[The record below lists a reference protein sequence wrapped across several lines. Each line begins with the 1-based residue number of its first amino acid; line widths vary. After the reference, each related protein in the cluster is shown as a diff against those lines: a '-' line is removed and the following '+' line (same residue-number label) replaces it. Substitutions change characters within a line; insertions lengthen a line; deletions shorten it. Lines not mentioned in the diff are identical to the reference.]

1 MIKRAQNRIAESR
14 ATLPWTAVI
23 CLLIWLVGGVI
34 TRGWW
39 LQMGVA
45 ALAMLMMALL
55 NNVNALIRIYSRMIS
70 CSFIV
75 LMTMTAYLW
84 PQLSAGM
91 AALAVT
97 TFYLLL
103 FQTYQDKRAMGM
115 IFYAY
120 AMLGIGS
127 IFWVQLLWLVPLFW
141 ILMATNILAFSGRT
155 FFASILGLV
164 LPYWFLGGYYFL
176 TGQITMLGE
185 HFADILNVGPLFALG
200 LLDLHHFVTIGFVF
214 LLGILGM
221 VHFLRNSY
229 KDKIRIR
236 MYYEAF
242 IVIELVLMAAIIVF
256 PKMADPLM
264 ALRIATTAPLIGH
277 FLALTHTK
285 LTNITFFVILA
296 IVAALTL
303 YNICL

>member
-34 TRGWW
+34 THGWW

-45 ALAMLMMALL
+45 ALAMVMMALL

-84 PQLSAGM
+84 PQLPAGM
-91 AALAVT
+91 VALAVT

-127 IFWVQLLWLVPLFW
+127 IFWVRLLWLVPVFW

-176 TGQITMLGE
+176 TGQIAMLGA
-185 HFADILNVGPLFALG
+185 HFADILNVGPLFAFE
-200 LLDLHHFVTIGFVF
+200 LLDLHHFVTMGFVF
-214 LLGILGM
+214 LLGILGI

-256 PKMADPLM
+256 PKMADPIM
-264 ALRIATTAPLIGH
+264 ALLITTTAPLIGH

-285 LTNITFFVILA
+285 LTNITFFVILV

>member
-45 ALAMLMMALL
+45 SLAMLMMALL

-127 IFWVQLLWLVPLFW
+127 IFWVQLLWLVPVFW

-176 TGQITMLGE
+176 TGQPTSSMSGPSSPSGSSISI
-185 HFADILNVGPLFALG
+185 ILSPSASCSCSASWAWSISCA
-200 LLDLHHFVTIGFVF
+200 TA
-214 LLGILGM
+214 
-221 VHFLRNSY
+221 
-229 KDKIRIR
+229 IRTR
-236 MYYEAF
+236 SAS
-242 IVIELVLMAAIIVF
+242 VC
-256 PKMADPLM
+256 
-264 ALRIATTAPLIGH
+264 TTRLSSS
-277 FLALTHTK
+277 LSW
-285 LTNITFFVILA
+285 
-296 IVAALTL
+296 
-303 YNICL
+303 C

>member
-34 TRGWW
+34 THGWW

-45 ALAMLMMALL
+45 ALAMVMMALL

-91 AALAVT
+91 VALAVT

-127 IFWVQLLWLVPLFW
+127 IFWVQLLWLVPVFW

-164 LPYWFLGGYYFL
+164 LPYWFLSGYYFL
-176 TGQITMLGE
+176 TGQITMLGG
-185 HFADILNVGPLFALG
+185 HFAGILNVGPLFALG

-214 LLGILGM
+214 LLGILGI

-242 IVIELVLMAAIIVF
+242 IVVELVLMAAIIVF
-256 PKMADPLM
+256 PKMADPIM
-264 ALRIATTAPLIGH
+264 ALLITTTAPLIGH

>member
-34 TRGWW
+34 THGWW

-45 ALAMLMMALL
+45 ALAMVMMALL

-91 AALAVT
+91 VALAVT

-127 IFWVQLLWLVPLFW
+127 IFWVRLLWLVPVFW

-176 TGQITMLGE
+176 TGQIAMLGE
-185 HFADILNVGPLFALG
+185 HFVDILNVGPLFAFE
-200 LLDLHHFVTIGFVF
+200 LLDLHHFVTMGFVF
-214 LLGILGM
+214 LLGILGI

-256 PKMADPLM
+256 PKMADPIM
-264 ALRIATTAPLIGH
+264 ALLITTTAPLIGH

-285 LTNITFFVILA
+285 LTNITFFVILV

>member
-185 HFADILNVGPLFALG
+185 HFVDILNVGPLFAFE
-200 LLDLHHFVTIGFVF
+200 LLDLHHFVTMGFVF
-214 LLGILGM
+214 LLGILGI

-256 PKMADPLM
+256 PKMADPIM
-264 ALRIATTAPLIGH
+264 ALLITTTAPLIGH

-285 LTNITFFVILA
+285 LTNITFFVILV

>member
-84 PQLSAGM
+84 PQLPVGM
-91 AALAVT
+91 VALAVT

-127 IFWVQLLWLVPLFW
+127 IFWVQLLWLIPVFW

-164 LPYWFLGGYYFL
+164 LPYWFLSGYYFL
-176 TGQITMLGE
+176 TGQIAMLGA
-185 HFADILNVGPLFALG
+185 HFADILNVGPLFALK

-214 LLGILGM
+214 LLGILGI

-242 IVIELVLMAAIIVF
+242 IVVELVLMAAIIVF
-256 PKMADPLM
+256 PKMADPIM
-264 ALRIATTAPLIGH
+264 ALLITTTAPLIGH

>member
-34 TRGWW
+34 THGWW

-45 ALAMLMMALL
+45 ALAMVMMALL

-84 PQLSAGM
+84 PQLPAGM
-91 AALAVT
+91 VALAVT

-103 FQTYQDKRAMGM
+103 FQTYQDKGAMGM

-127 IFWVQLLWLVPLFW
+127 IFWVQLLWLVPVFW

-164 LPYWFLGGYYFL
+164 LPYWFLSGYYFL
-176 TGQITMLGE
+176 TGQIAMLGA
-185 HFADILNVGPLFALG
+185 HFADILNVGPLFALK

-214 LLGILGM
+214 LLGILGI

-242 IVIELVLMAAIIVF
+242 IVVELVLMAAIIVF
-256 PKMADPLM
+256 PKMADPIM
-264 ALRIATTAPLIGH
+264 ALLITTTAPLIGH

>member
-34 TRGWW
+34 THGWW

-45 ALAMLMMALL
+45 ALAMVMMALL

-84 PQLSAGM
+84 PQLPAGM
-91 AALAVT
+91 VALAVT

-127 IFWVQLLWLVPLFW
+127 IFWVRLLWLVPVFW

-176 TGQITMLGE
+176 TGQIAMLGE
-185 HFADILNVGPLFALG
+185 HFVDILNVGPLFAFE
-200 LLDLHHFVTIGFVF
+200 LLDLHHFVTMGFVF
-214 LLGILGM
+214 LLGILGI

-256 PKMADPLM
+256 PKMADPIM
-264 ALRIATTAPLIGH
+264 ALLITTTAPLIGH

-285 LTNITFFVILA
+285 LTNITFFVILV

>member
-91 AALAVT
+91 VALAVT

-127 IFWVQLLWLVPLFW
+127 IFWVQLLWLVPVFW

-164 LPYWFLGGYYFL
+164 LPYWFLSGYYFL
-176 TGQITMLGE
+176 TGQIAMLGG
-185 HFADILNVGPLFALG
+185 HFAGILNVGPLFALG

-214 LLGILGM
+214 LLGILGI

-242 IVIELVLMAAIIVF
+242 IVVELVLMAAIIVF
-256 PKMADPLM
+256 PKMADPIM
-264 ALRIATTAPLIGH
+264 ALLITTTAPLIGH

>member
-264 ALRIATTAPLIGH
+264 ALLITTTAPLIGH

-285 LTNITFFVILA
+285 VTNITFFVILA

>member
-14 ATLPWTAVI
+14 ATLPWTTVV
-23 CLLIWLVGGVI
+23 CLLIWLVGGAV
-34 TRGWW
+34 TQGWW

-45 ALAMLMMALL
+45 ALAMVMMALL

-84 PQLSAGM
+84 PQLHAGM
-91 AALAVT
+91 AALAIV

-120 AMLGIGS
+120 AMLSIGS
-127 IFWVQLLWLVPLFW
+127 IFWAQLLWMVPLFW

-155 FFASILGLV
+155 FFASILGLI

-176 TGQITMLGE
+176 TGRIGTLAA
-185 HFADILNVGPLFALG
+185 HFAGMLNVGTPFAIETF
-200 LLDLHHFVTIGFVF
+200 DTHHIVTIGFIF
-214 LLGILGM
+214 LLGIVGM

-242 IVIELVLMAAIIVF
+242 IVIELVLMAAVIVF
-256 PKMADPLM
+256 PRMADPLT
-264 ALRIATTAPLIGH
+264 ALLIATTAPLIGH

-285 LTNITFFVILA
+285 LTNISFFVILTT
-296 IVAALTL
+296 VAALTL

>member
-176 TGQITMLGE
+176 TGQITMLGG

-214 LLGILGM
+214 LLGILGI

-242 IVIELVLMAAIIVF
+242 IVVELVLMAAIIVF
-256 PKMADPLM
+256 PKMADPIM
-264 ALRIATTAPLIGH
+264 ALLITTTAPLIGH

-285 LTNITFFVILA
+285 VTNITFFVILA

>member
-264 ALRIATTAPLIGH
+264 ALLITTTAPLIGH

>member
-34 TRGWW
+34 THGWW

-45 ALAMLMMALL
+45 ALAMVMMALL

-84 PQLSAGM
+84 PQLPAGM
-91 AALAVT
+91 VALAVT

-127 IFWVQLLWLVPLFW
+127 IFWVQLLWLVPVFW

-164 LPYWFLGGYYFL
+164 LPYWFLSGYYFL
-176 TGQITMLGE
+176 TGQIAMLGA
-185 HFADILNVGPLFALG
+185 HFADILNVGPLFALK

-214 LLGILGM
+214 LLGILGI

-242 IVIELVLMAAIIVF
+242 IVVELVLMAAIIVF
-256 PKMADPLM
+256 PKMADPIM
-264 ALRIATTAPLIGH
+264 ALLITTTAPLIGH

-285 LTNITFFVILA
+285 LTNITFFVILV

>member
-34 TRGWW
+34 THGWW

-45 ALAMLMMALL
+45 ALAMVMMALL

-84 PQLSAGM
+84 PQLPAGM
-91 AALAVT
+91 VALAVT

-127 IFWVQLLWLVPLFW
+127 IFWVRLLWLVPVFW

-176 TGQITMLGE
+176 TGQIAMLRE
-185 HFADILNVGPLFALG
+185 HFVDILNVGPLFAFE
-200 LLDLHHFVTIGFVF
+200 LLDLHHFVTMGFVF
-214 LLGILGM
+214 LLGILGI

-256 PKMADPLM
+256 PKMADPIM
-264 ALRIATTAPLIGH
+264 ALLITTTAPLIGH

-285 LTNITFFVILA
+285 LTNITFFVILV

>member
-34 TRGWW
+34 THGWW

-45 ALAMLMMALL
+45 ALAMVMMALL

-91 AALAVT
+91 VALAVT

-127 IFWVQLLWLVPLFW
+127 IFWVQLLWLVPVFW

-164 LPYWFLGGYYFL
+164 LPYWFLSGYYFL
-176 TGQITMLGE
+176 TGQIAMLGG
-185 HFADILNVGPLFALG
+185 HFAGILNVGPLFALG

-214 LLGILGM
+214 LLGILGI

-242 IVIELVLMAAIIVF
+242 IVVELVLMAAIIVF
-256 PKMADPLM
+256 PKMADPIM
-264 ALRIATTAPLIGH
+264 ALLITTTAPLIGH

>member
-176 TGQITMLGE
+176 TGQITMLGA

-264 ALRIATTAPLIGH
+264 ALLIATTAPLIGH

-285 LTNITFFVILA
+285 VTNITFFVILA

>member
-256 PKMADPLM
+256 PKMADPIM
-264 ALRIATTAPLIGH
+264 ALLITATAPLIGH

>member
-39 LQMGVA
+39 LQMSVA

-91 AALAVT
+91 VALAVT

-127 IFWVQLLWLVPLFW
+127 IFWVRLLWLVPVFW

-176 TGQITMLGE
+176 TGQIAMLGE
-185 HFADILNVGPLFALG
+185 HFVDILNVGPLFAFE
-200 LLDLHHFVTIGFVF
+200 LLDLHHFVTMGFVF
-214 LLGILGM
+214 LLGILGI

-256 PKMADPLM
+256 PKMADPIM
-264 ALRIATTAPLIGH
+264 ALLITTTAPLIGH

-285 LTNITFFVILA
+285 LTNITFFVILV

>member
-34 TRGWW
+34 THGWW

-45 ALAMLMMALL
+45 ALAMVMMALL

-91 AALAVT
+91 VALAVT

-127 IFWVQLLWLVPLFW
+127 IFWVQLLWLVPVFW

-164 LPYWFLGGYYFL
+164 LPYWFLSGYYFL
-176 TGQITMLGE
+176 TGQIAMLGG
-185 HFADILNVGPLFALG
+185 HFAGILNVGPLFALG

-214 LLGILGM
+214 LLGILGI

-242 IVIELVLMAAIIVF
+242 IVVELVLMAAIIVF
-256 PKMADPLM
+256 PKMADPIM
-264 ALRIATTAPLIGH
+264 ALLITTTAPLIGH

-285 LTNITFFVILA
+285 LTNITFFVILT

>member
-214 LLGILGM
+214 LLGILGI

-264 ALRIATTAPLIGH
+264 ALLITTTAPLIGH

-285 LTNITFFVILA
+285 VTNITFFVILA

>member
-34 TRGWW
+34 THGWW

-45 ALAMLMMALL
+45 ALAMVMMALL

-84 PQLSAGM
+84 PQLPVGM
-91 AALAVT
+91 VALAVT

-127 IFWVQLLWLVPLFW
+127 IFWVQLLWLIPVFW

-164 LPYWFLGGYYFL
+164 LPYWFLSGYYFL
-176 TGQITMLGE
+176 TGQIAMLGA
-185 HFADILNVGPLFALG
+185 HFADILNVGPLFALK

-214 LLGILGM
+214 LLGILGI

-242 IVIELVLMAAIIVF
+242 IVVELVLMAAIIVF
-256 PKMADPLM
+256 PKMADPIM
-264 ALRIATTAPLIGH
+264 ALLITTTAPLIGH

>member
-34 TRGWW
+34 THGWW

-45 ALAMLMMALL
+45 ALAMVMMALL

-91 AALAVT
+91 VALAVT

-127 IFWVQLLWLVPLFW
+127 IFWVRLLWLVPVFW

-176 TGQITMLGE
+176 TGQIAMLGE
-185 HFADILNVGPLFALG
+185 HFVDILNMGPLFAFE
-200 LLDLHHFVTIGFVF
+200 LLDLHHFVTMGFVF
-214 LLGILGM
+214 LLGILGI

-256 PKMADPLM
+256 PKMADPIM
-264 ALRIATTAPLIGH
+264 ALLITTTAPLIGH

-285 LTNITFFVILA
+285 LTNITFFVILV

>member
-34 TRGWW
+34 THGWW

-45 ALAMLMMALL
+45 ALAMVMMALL

-84 PQLSAGM
+84 PQLPVGM
-91 AALAVT
+91 VALAVT

-103 FQTYQDKRAMGM
+103 FQAYQDKRAMGM

-127 IFWVQLLWLVPLFW
+127 IFWVQLLWLIPVFW

-164 LPYWFLGGYYFL
+164 LPYWFLSGYYFL
-176 TGQITMLGE
+176 TGQIAMLGA
-185 HFADILNVGPLFALG
+185 HFADILNVGPLFALK

-214 LLGILGM
+214 LLGILGI

-242 IVIELVLMAAIIVF
+242 IVVELVLMAAIIVF
-256 PKMADPLM
+256 PKMADPIM
-264 ALRIATTAPLIGH
+264 ALLITATAPLIGH